1 MSLQFNGCYTILLLS
16 PTLSTND
23 LIPGKFKRD
32 PRTRTVL
39 IKPTTTGKKP
49 LGEGEKGLRTNR
61 FSSTKTD
68 C

>member
-1 MSLQFNGCYTILLLS
+1 MSLQFNCCYTILLLS

-32 PRTRTVL
+32 PRTGTLL

-49 LGEGEKGLRTNR
+49 LNKRKNP
-61 FSSTKTD
+61 
-68 C
+68 